1 MYDYDLFVIGAGS
14 GGVRA
19 SRMAAQAGAKV
30 AIAEEQ
36 FLGGTCV
43 NVGCVPKKL
52 FYYGAN
58 FSSDFSD
65 ARGFG
70 WSLQPPEFHW
80 PTLRDNKDQ
89 EIKRLNTIYASL
101 LDGAGVEL
109 IRGRARLQDPH
120 TIEVDGKSYTAARI
134 LIATGCKPYVPNF
147 PGSDLVITSDD
158 VFYLDELPKRLLI
171 VGGGYIALEFAGI
184 LHGLGVEVEVS
195 YRGNQLLKHFDHAL
209 GKKLL
214 TEMRGQNIEV
224 MMQSQVLAIQKQSA
238 GQLTVKFNESVER
251 SYDAVLYAT
260 GRLPYTSDLGLDNT
274 ATQRRDNGEI
284 VVDEYFQSSEPSI
297 FALGDIIGTPELT
310 PVAIEQGMAFVDTWF
325 KDAPRTVDYAAIA
338 TAVFCHPNIG
348 SVGLSEERA
357 REDGF
362 DIELYESDFRHLKH
376 TLSGRQE
383 RTYMKLVVDTASDKV
398 LGAHMMGQDAGE
410 IIQGLAIA
418 LKAGVTKQIV
428 DSTIGVHPTAAEEF
442 VTMRRPTSATE

>member
-1 MYDYDLFVIGAGS
+1 
-14 GGVRA
+14 
-19 SRMAAQAGAKV
+19 
-30 AIAEEQ
+30 
-36 FLGGTCV
+36 
-43 NVGCVPKKL
+43 
-52 FYYGAN
+52 
-58 FSSDFSD
+58 
-65 ARGFG
+65 
-70 WSLQPPEFHW
+70 
-80 PTLRDNKDQ
+80 
-89 EIKRLNTIYASL
+89 
-101 LDGAGVEL
+101 
-109 IRGRARLQDPH
+109 
-120 TIEVDGKSYTAARI
+120 
-134 LIATGCKPYVPNF
+134 
-147 PGSDLVITSDD
+147 
-158 VFYLDELPKRLLI
+158 
-171 VGGGYIALEFAGI
+171 
-184 LHGLGVEVEVS
+184 
-195 YRGNQLLKHFDHAL
+195 
-209 GKKLL
+209 
-214 TEMRGQNIEV
+214 
-224 MMQSQVLAIQKQSA
+224 MQSQVLAIQKQSA

-325 KDAPRTVDYAAIA
+325 KDAARTVDYAAIA

-442 VTMRRPTSATE
+442 VTMRIPTSATE

>member
-1 MYDYDLFVIGAGS
+1 
-14 GGVRA
+14 
-19 SRMAAQAGAKV
+19 
-30 AIAEEQ
+30 
-36 FLGGTCV
+36 
-43 NVGCVPKKL
+43 
-52 FYYGAN
+52 
-58 FSSDFSD
+58 
-65 ARGFG
+65 
-70 WSLQPPEFHW
+70 
-80 PTLRDNKDQ
+80 
-89 EIKRLNTIYASL
+89 
-101 LDGAGVEL
+101 
-109 IRGRARLQDPH
+109 
-120 TIEVDGKSYTAARI
+120 
-134 LIATGCKPYVPNF
+134 
-147 PGSDLVITSDD
+147 
-158 VFYLDELPKRLLI
+158 
-171 VGGGYIALEFAGI
+171 
-184 LHGLGVEVEVS
+184 VEVEVS

-214 TEMRGQNIEV
+214 TEMRGQSIEV
-224 MMQSQVLAIQKQSA
+224 MMQSQVLSIDEHSA
-238 GQLTVKFNESVER
+238 GQLAVKFNESVER

-325 KDAPRTVDYAAIA
+325 KDAARTVDYAAIA

-357 REDGF
+357 REEGF

-442 VTMRRPTSATE
+442 VTMRIPTSATE